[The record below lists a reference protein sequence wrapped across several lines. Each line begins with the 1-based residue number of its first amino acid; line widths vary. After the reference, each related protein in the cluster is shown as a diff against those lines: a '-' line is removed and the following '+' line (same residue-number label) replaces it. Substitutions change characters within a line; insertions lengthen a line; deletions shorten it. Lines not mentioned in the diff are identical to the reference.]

1 MNKFKVGDKIRYGK
15 YKGVVV
21 EINSGGDRNSNLVRL
36 EGFEGHYGNHYTI
49 SGENYKTNDHWY
61 VHDNGLELMER
72 VKTEPIV
79 IYRKD
84 NSVIALDKNTG
95 KRGVAKCNPCDK
107 FDFQTG
113 AKLAFERLMNSEEKL
128 LQLLHGNNL
137 YGVIGEATP
146 YKDVLNRPLFVGD
159 EVEIYDK
166 SGKKVDS
173 DLVVKS
179 KVAYIDHDKYFI
191 MGIECGCDEK
201 TGEIK
206 HGWKVLKIK
215 DHKDLKAGD
224 TVKGFKVKA

>member
-1 MNKFKVGDKIRYGK
+1 MSKFKVGDKIRFGK

-21 EINSGGDRNSNLVRL
+21 EINSGISKYSNLVRL
-36 EGFEGHYGNHYTI
+36 EGFNGHKGNHYTI

-61 VHDNGLELMER
+61 VSDNGLELIKH

-84 NSVIALDKNTG
+84 NYVIALDKNTG
-95 KRGVAKCNPCDK
+95 KRGVAKCNPSDK

-128 LQLLHGNNL
+128 LQIWMGTAL

-146 YKDVLNRPLFVGD
+146 YKDILNRPLFVGD

-166 SGKKVDS
+166 SGNKMGS
-173 DLVVKS
+173 NLVVKS
-179 KVAYIDHDKYFI
+179 KTAYTHYEKYFI
-191 MGIECGCDEK
+191 MGIESRCNDK
-201 TGEIK
+201 TSEIE
-206 HGWKVLKIK
+206 HDWKVLKIK

-224 TVKGFKVKA
+224 IFKGLKVKA